1 MRSFIQSATLLCAS
15 LSVFILPSRMSAST
29 INWTNWTTATLGTPG
44 SASGT
49 VNGIGVTYIGEVNG
63 NTVINGT
70 TPDWSNPA
78 SSFIGGSVVN
88 SPSSVGDIITL
99 TGAAGTN
106 TLTFASALVNPVFA
120 IWSLGTPGTPASF
133 TFNAAPTFEAGGPDV
148 FGGGPITVSGNV
160 VSGVE
165 GSGVV
170 QFTGTI
176 SSVSWTDT
184 FENFY
189 GFTVGE
195 AATTTTP
202 EPGTIALLGAGI
214 AGLVAMRRFRKSS

>member
-1 MRSFIQSATLLCAS
+1 MRSFIKSATLFCAS
-15 LSVFILPSRMSAST
+15 LSVLILPSRVSAST
-29 INWTNWTTATLGTPG
+29 INWTDWTTAIVGTPG

-49 VNGIGVTYIGEVNG
+49 VNGIGVTYIGEVDS

-78 SSFIGGSVVN
+78 SSFIGGTVDN

-99 TGAAGTN
+99 TGATGTN

-120 IWSLGTPGTPASF
+120 IWSLGAPGSAASF
-133 TFNAAPTFEAGGPDV
+133 TFNLAPTFEAGGSDV
-148 FGGGPITVSGNV
+148 YGGGPITVSGDV
-160 VSGVE
+160 VNGVE

-176 SSVSWTDT
+176 TSISWTDT
-184 FENFY
+184 TEFYY

-195 AATTTTP
+195 ASTP

-214 AGLVAMRRFRKSS
+214 AGLAMMRRFRKSS